1 MKPSYLRTFA
11 VFSTVLAASCT
22 WAYTGLQ
29 TKLSSTDFAETV
41 EVDSKTC
48 INVIG
53 TGDAKLGY
61 EWGWSKD
68 VVYDGK
74 VHMSNNAWFEPS
86 YVNGE
91 NSGAWA
97 GFGTKAGASVTKIRY
112 YARNDGTEYAARAIG
127 LQFQGA
133 TNAGFSDA
141 VTLYTIPSTSLD
153 DLTNGWQEVYL
164 APSTAK
170 YTFFRI
176 FGDYGGNLCEAEFY
190 GTTEDLSASSAPSA
204 PAFTQFALI
213 NGKLTYAFT
222 AQADAYAY
230 RVERRYAGESE
241 WEALASHIYIDEGA
255 SVAGM
260 VDCYLPGPADYRL
273 VAVNLADETASAL
286 ESVAYYKPLKGAA
299 IQSEEGDVGSVFD
312 GDIATGYQSSED
324 GQWLGLNLGAAK
336 SVCGVRLMPKS
347 SGDNWYNEYDKVGT
361 ADNPSFTNEIT
372 SDSLNASWE
381 TQDAPV
387 YGFVTNYSFA
397 AMTGSYVRYIANE
410 YRKCSLA
417 EIEFLTDEWTPDAAP
432 GNLVISGATLT
443 WDLPEVA
450 CMSSRV
456 VRTTAQYGG
465 SDVQTFDLRG
475 DATSWT
481 DTTAKAGITY
491 YYTVQSVN
499 NVGGVEYAGPASA
512 QVSYR
517 FLMQIERD
525 ENDQSQLR
533 SGMTA
538 IQSGKD
544 YIWNSDEERFTS
556 SANLFDGSMSSCAD
570 LSDGGCKVGIDLG
583 DEYVITSFK
592 FFPRGGYL
600 ERANGIILA
609 ASNNGDY
616 FNNATAI
623 SGSCAVTE
631 EQWYSF
637 DTSSSAPWRYVFLQK
652 DSDFYGNVAE
662 LQLFGYLASD
672 AAGVVVAPTAAAAWS
687 GSRVSV
693 SWEGGS
699 NAVSCDVERSEDGG
713 TAWTTLASG
722 VTGTQ
727 WIDAT
732 ANFRK
737 SYVYRLKANGTA
749 NYAYSSVV
757 APSGVGA
764 PRGMILI
771 IK

>member
-1 MKPSYLRTFA
+1 MKPSYLRTLA
-11 VFSTVLAASCT
+11 VFCTVLAASCT

-41 EVDSKTC
+41 ERDSKAY

-53 TGDAKLGY
+53 TGEADPGN

-86 YVNGE
+86 YVNGK

-97 GFGTKAGASVTKIRY
+97 GFGTKTAASVTKIRY

-127 LQFQGA
+127 LRFQGA
-133 TNAGFSDA
+133 TDAEFLDA
-141 VTLYTIPSTSLD
+141 VTLYTIPEMSLD
-153 DLTNGWQEVYL
+153 DLTNRWQEVYL
-164 APSTAK
+164 EPSTAK

-190 GTTEDLSASSAPSA
+190 GTTEDLSASSAPAA
-204 PAFTQFALI
+204 PAFSRFALI

-230 RVERRYAGESE
+230 RVERRYAGESD
-241 WEALASHIYIDEGA
+241 WEVLASHIYIDEGA

-273 VAVNLADETASAL
+273 VAVNLAGETASAL
-286 ESVAYYKPLKGAA
+286 ESVAYYKPLKGAT

-312 GDIATGYQSSED
+312 GDIATGYQSSGV
-324 GQWLGLNLGAAK
+324 GQWLGLDLGAAR

-347 SGDNWYNEYDKVGT
+347 SGDNWYNEYDSVSV
-361 ADNPSFTNEIT
+361 ADDASFTDERKT
-372 SDSLNASWE
+372 DALYASWSGGP
-381 TQDAPV
+381 A

-397 AMTGSYVRYIANE
+397 AIAGSCVRYIAQPE
-410 YRKCSLA
+410 RKCSLA

-432 GNLVISGATLT
+432 GGIAMAGTTLT
-443 WDLPEVA
+443 WNLPDVA

-481 DTTAKAGITY
+481 DTTAKAGVTY
-491 YYTVQSVN
+491 YYRVQSVN

-538 IQSGKD
+538 YASDGGDASGM
-544 YIWNSDEERFTS
+544 
-556 SANLFDGSMSSCAD
+556 FDGSVSWDSWPD
-570 LSDGGCKVGIDLG
+570 LSSDVKVGVNLG
-583 DEYVITSFK
+583 AEYIVERFR
-592 FFPRGGYL
+592 FYPRYDSYGL
-600 ERANGIILA
+600 ERCNGAVLA
-609 ASNNGDY
+609 TDSGVVSAPCE
-616 FNNATAI
+616 I
-623 SGSCAVTE
+623 STE
-631 EQWYSF
+631 PDSAQWYEFATTDQTPASLF
-637 DTSSSAPWRYVFLQK
+637 YMMRNDGNG
-652 DSDFYGNVAE
+652 FYGNVAE

-713 TAWTTLASG
+713 TTWTTLASG

-764 PRGMILI
+764 PRGMTLI